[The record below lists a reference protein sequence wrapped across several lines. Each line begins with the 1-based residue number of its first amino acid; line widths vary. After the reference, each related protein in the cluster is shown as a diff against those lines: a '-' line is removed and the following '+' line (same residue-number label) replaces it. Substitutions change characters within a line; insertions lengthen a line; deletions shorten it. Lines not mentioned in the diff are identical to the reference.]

1 MNSCTTV
8 DEHIDMVGVDRIV
21 NLAKA
26 AGASKV
32 YVFHVFPRNWAS
44 EAGVRGPD
52 YHKNDFESRGRKVD
66 VEVFWRQAEE
76 E

>member
-1 MNSCTTV
+1 MSEKAFDV
-8 DEHIDMVGVDRIV
+8 IV

-26 AGASKV
+26 AGGSKV
-32 YVFHVFPRNWAS
+32 YVLHVFPRNWAS

-52 YHKNDFESRGRKVD
+52 YHKNEFESRGRKAD

-76 E
+76 EEGRSVCDLVK